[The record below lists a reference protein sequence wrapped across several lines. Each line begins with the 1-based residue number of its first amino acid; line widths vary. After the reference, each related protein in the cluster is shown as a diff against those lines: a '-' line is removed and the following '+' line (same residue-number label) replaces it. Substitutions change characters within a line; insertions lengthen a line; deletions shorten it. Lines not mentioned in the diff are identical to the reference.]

1 MNDALQSYFSETLS
15 KAPGLMPDSP
25 VAQPVRDSAL
35 WTMVKIRLL
44 EFTRK
49 PEAVFWTYVFP
60 LLMVGIL
67 GTAFR
72 SQTQEA
78 VPVAAVI
85 GSEEPIW
92 LASLRDAPG
101 IDLSL
106 LDETEA
112 KRQLRVGKVTLI
124 LQPSPELPNAP
135 KILVDDSRPE
145 SRLAERTVR
154 LRLYQVATAQSG
166 DDSIA
171 QTVEFKEPG
180 SRYVDFLVPGL
191 IGMGL
196 LGGGMWGV
204 GYAIVDMRIRKLL
217 KRFLATPMRRSDF
230 LMAVII
236 SRMCFIL
243 PEIAL
248 MLAFAIFAFGVQV
261 YGSWLALIFLIL
273 LGGIQFCGV
282 GLLVASRAKTTEAI
296 SGLMNLVMLP
306 MWTLSGIFFSYE
318 RFPEVA
324 HWPIRLLP
332 LTPLLDALRGV
343 MLEGRTLAELWVEL
357 LLMSAWAIVTFVV
370 GLKVFR
376 WNT

>member
-1 MNDALQSYFSETLS
+1 
-15 KAPGLMPDSP
+15 MPESP

-35 WTMVKIRLL
+35 WTMVRIRLL

-72 SQTQEA
+72 SQAQESIPIAAVVGPQPPAWLSALQEA
-78 VPVAAVI
+78 
-85 GSEEPIW
+85 
-92 LASLRDAPG
+92 PG
-101 IDLSL
+101 VEVNL
-106 LDETEA
+106 LNEIEA
-112 KRQLRVGKVTLI
+112 KRQLRVGKVALI
-124 LQPSPELPNAP
+124 VQPSIELPDAP

-154 LRLYQVATAQSG
+154 LRLYQVANSQSG
-166 DDSIA
+166 EDSIA
-171 QTVEFKEPG
+171 KTVPFQEPG

-230 LMAVII
+230 LLAVII

-261 YGSWLALIFLIL
+261 YGSWLSLGFLIL
-273 LGGIQFCGV
+273 LGGVQFCGV

-318 RFPEVA
+318 RFPEIA

-343 MLEGRTLAELWVEL
+343 MLEGRSLAELWVEL
-357 LLMSAWAIVTFVV
+357 LLMTAWAVVTFVV
-370 GLKVFR
+370 GLKIFR
-376 WNT
+376 WNS